1 MAKRILLI
9 LGHPDEGSTYCRALA
24 DAYAGGALAAGH
36 EVRRIDL
43 ATFEFPWLR
52 SKAAFTGAV
61 PPSITLAQQDV
72 RWSDHLVFV
81 FPLWLGTMPALLKAF
96 LEQLLRPGFAHE
108 IATGFPRGL
117 LKGRSARVFVTMG
130 MPAAIYRW
138 FYGAHGLKAL
148 RRNILAFCGI
158 GPIRECLIGTVESPR
173 PEARRR
179 WLETADALGRAGK

>member
-24 DAYAGGALAAGH
+24 DSYAGGALAAGH

-61 PPSITLAQQDV
+61 PPSIVLALQDV

-108 IATGFPRGL
+108 VATGFPRGL
-117 LKGRSARVFVTMG
+117 LKGHSARVFVTM
-130 MPAAIYRW
+130 A
-138 FYGAHGLKAL
+138 
-148 RRNILAFCGI
+148 C
-158 GPIRECLIGTVESPR
+158 
-173 PEARRR
+173 RRR
-179 WLETADALGRAGK
+179 SIGGSMVRTGSKPCGATSWRSAESARSASA